1 MTGFG
6 LDKNPQAH
14 RFFGLV
20 SCGMAKK
27 KVACKAR
34 NLYTSPFVKLGAE
47 WMERNCAQWAILSAE
62 HGVLAPDT
70 ITEPYDTYL
79 PDLTDKQRKAW
90 ATKVRSQL
98 YEEESDQII
107 LFAGGKFYVDTIN
120 NGFDSKL
127 LIVNIFERL
136 GIGNRGLRAQW
147 FKKNPLLTPAIMK
160 ELGIGKS

>member
-34 NLYTSPFVKLGAE
+34 NLYTSPFVKLSAE
-47 WMERNCAQWAILSAE
+47 WMERNCSQWAILSAK
-62 HGVLAPDT
+62 HGLLPPDKV
-70 ITEPYDTYL
+70 TEPYDTYL
-79 PDLTDKQRKAW
+79 PDLSDKDRKDW
-90 ATKVRSQL
+90 AVLVRRQL
-98 YEEESDQII
+98 HDEKRTI
-107 LFAGGKFYVDTIN
+107 LFAGGKFYVESIN
-120 NGFDSKL
+120 EGFKRPVE
-127 LIVNIFERL
+127 IINIFERL